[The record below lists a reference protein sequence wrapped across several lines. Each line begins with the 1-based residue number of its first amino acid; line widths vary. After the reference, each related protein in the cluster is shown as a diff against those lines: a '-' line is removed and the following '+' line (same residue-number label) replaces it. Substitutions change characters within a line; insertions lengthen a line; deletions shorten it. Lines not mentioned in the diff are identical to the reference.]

1 MIHLKLTF
9 LLLSFN
15 TVASSLLRSASQE
28 HRNLVTEEEVL
39 SDITKLIK
47 KQFGGNCDKFYRT
60 FDTTQDGSLSEVEVA
75 HLASRL
81 SVFLLVA
88 NAGNTEYEPITAA
101 KLYEQCKDRACSKEC
116 FCPTSTPTAP
126 VPVPVPTPVPEP
138 PVGGGVVGGTYLTF
152 ELKYKHL
159 LDLSGLIFNM
169 TSICPRSTFHYL
181 VWKSL

>member
-1 MIHLKLTF
+1 LLP

-15 TVASSLLRSASQE
+15 TVASTLLRSASQE
-28 HRNLVTEEEVL
+28 RRNLVTEEEVL

-101 KLYEQCKDRACSKEC
+101 KLYEQCRDRDCSKEC
-116 FCPTSTPTAP
+116 FCPTSTPSAP
-126 VPVPVPTPVPEP
+126 VPVPVPVPAPIPAPVPTPVPEP
-138 PVGGGVVGGTYLTF
+138 PVGGGVVGGTYLT
-152 ELKYKHL
+152 
-159 LDLSGLIFNM
+159 LS
-169 TSICPRSTFHYL
+169 
-181 VWKSL
+181 